1 MIPVVG
7 IGASAGGLQAA
18 SHFLD
23 ALPADSGCAFV
34 IILHLD
40 PTRESALA
48 QLLGRHTAM
57 PVVEAADG
65 MTAEPTASM
74 RLSPTGR

>member
-18 SHFLD
+18 SRFLD
-23 ALPADSGCAFV
+23 AMPADSGCAFV
-34 IILHLD
+34 IIMHLD

-48 QLLGRHTAM
+48 HLLGGHTAM
-57 PVVEAADG
+57 PVVKAADG
-65 MTAEPTASM
+65 MAAEPNRVLRS
-74 RLSPTGR
+74 SPTGR